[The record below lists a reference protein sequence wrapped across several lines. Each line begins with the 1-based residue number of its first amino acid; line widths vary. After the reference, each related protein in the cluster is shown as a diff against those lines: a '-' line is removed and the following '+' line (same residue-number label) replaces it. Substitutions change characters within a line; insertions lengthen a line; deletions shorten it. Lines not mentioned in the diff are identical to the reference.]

1 MNFHRRGGHDG
12 EESLREGGREK
23 GGREGGREE
32 GGEGGREG
40 RESEEVGRVV
50 CYAGPS
56 FLLFGDLV

>member
-1 MNFHRRGGHDG
+1 MVRRAC
-12 EESLREGGREK
+12 
-23 GGREGGREE
+23 GREGGRERGRREAKE

-56 FLLFGDLV
+56 FHLFGDLV